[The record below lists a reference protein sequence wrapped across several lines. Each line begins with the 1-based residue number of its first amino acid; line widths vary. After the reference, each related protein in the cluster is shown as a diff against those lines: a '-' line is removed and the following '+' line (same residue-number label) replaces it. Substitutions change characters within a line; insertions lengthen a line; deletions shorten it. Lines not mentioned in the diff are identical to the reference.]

1 MEDELYHYGVK
12 GQKWGVRRA
21 RRAYSSGNYSKGNS
35 IAKKHLAKSYRK
47 VNKLNNQYSKLNAKR
62 NKQILTSDVEVA
74 ELSRKALKNEKKA
87 AGFFTSEKKSQKLL
101 RDAAEYKAKAT
112 SLKAEIE
119 ETKAKMAKN
128 EKIRELLNTNIKELE
143 MLNEKYK

>member
-1 MEDELYHYGVK
+1 M
-12 GQKWGVRRA
+12 
-21 RRAYSSGNYSKGNS
+21 
-35 IAKKHLAKSYRK
+35 
-47 VNKLNNQYSKLNAKR
+47 
-62 NKQILTSDVEVA
+62 
-74 ELSRKALKNEKKA
+74 
-87 AGFFTSEKKSQKLL
+87 